1 MNEKKKNIYIYICVC
16 VCSSINNFIK
26 DVYLVSYVDI
36 NFYFL
41 FFAKVAMVMQGDSD
55 INLKGLRRKK
65 KKMVDNRNRR
75 PWSELPDTLL
85 YMITKLLG
93 TIDYLMFGCVCRAW
107 RLYAVANRQEFMA
120 SQPPLVMFMPNRSKR
135 VVASITSLME
145 GSIRQNSPTLL
156 AKSVV
161 GSHMGTW

>member
-1 MNEKKKNIYIYICVC
+1 M
-16 VCSSINNFIK
+16 
-26 DVYLVSYVDI
+26 SYVDI

-41 FFAKVAMVMQGDSD
+41 FFAKVDMVLQGDSD
-55 INLKGLRRKK
+55 INLKGLRSKK
-65 KKMVDNRNRR
+65 KKMVDNSNRR

-120 SQPPLVMFMPNRSKR
+120 SQPPLAMFMPNRSKR
-135 VVASITSLME
+135 ACCFYNIFD
-145 GSIRQNSPTLL
+145 GRKYK
-156 AKSVV
+156 AKLPNVV
-161 GSHMGTW
+161 GQICYRNMGTW

>member
-1 MNEKKKNIYIYICVC
+1 MKIYIYIYI
-16 VCSSINNFIK
+16 CSSINNFIK
-26 DVYLVSYVDI
+26 DVHLVSYVDI

-41 FFAKVAMVMQGDSD
+41 FFAKVAMVLQGDSD
-55 INLKGLRRKK
+55 INLKGLGRKK
-65 KKMVDNRNRR
+65 KKMVDNSNRR
-75 PWSELPDTLL
+75 PWSELPDALL

-135 VVASITSLME
+135 ACCFYNIFD
-145 GSIRQNSPTLL
+145 GRKYK
-156 AKSVV
+156 AKLPNVV
-161 GSHMGTW
+161 GQICYRNMGTW